1 MGFSLPFETAE
12 EQDDSEDILLL
23 LLGVN
28 CRLNKLFLARN
39 PGTPSL
45 YDSGVVYT
53 PPDQCDGRPPL
64 KKSTLKKL
72 LTLLRDE
79 AQIDPE
85 TAMMI
90 VRLIRG
96 VEIFLDIPNLYRRGK
111 GDCNELVPV
120 RVAELWRAGIP
131 ASPYLTKEPNDRGG
145 ITYHAIVQHPD
156 GSSEDPSRILGMGGP
171 TAQALRREEIRK
183 NAERQVNYMADA
195 QYLVANGMSSPDKL
209 VRQINAMGLAPSDGV
224 FRSPYGVSVGEAP
237 DGGPNLRALR
247 NRNLN
252 RNLDRLYGRR
262 RAA

>member
-1 MGFSLPFETAE
+1 MGFALPFNSPE

-28 CRLNKLFLARN
+28 CRLNKLYLARH
-39 PGTPSL
+39 PGTPLL

-53 PPDQCDGRPPL
+53 PPDQADGRPPL

-72 LTLLRDE
+72 LALLKDE

-90 VRLIRG
+90 VRLIKG

-120 RVAELWRAGIP
+120 RIAELWRAGVP
-131 ASPYLTKEPNDRGG
+131 ASPYLVKEPNDRGG

-156 GSSEDPSRILGMGGP
+156 GSAEDPSRILGMGGP
-171 TAQALRREEIRK
+171 MNNDLRREEIRK
-183 NAERQVNYMADA
+183 NAERQANYVVEA
-195 QYLVANGMSSPDKL
+195 QQLIETGVASPQKL
-209 VRQINAMGLAPSDGV
+209 ARQLNAMGLAPSSGV
-224 FRSPYGVSVGEAP
+224 FRSPYGVYVGGA
-237 DGGPNLRALR
+237 
-247 NRNLN
+247 
-252 RNLDRLYGRR
+252 R